1 MMKPEDFQRLE
12 QYFERAVEADVAQ
25 REAIIRELNEES
37 PELAASLRGML
48 AADAEQT
55 DPIKGV
61 VAEGVSS
68 ATAQGNDTRAG
79 PQHIGPFEVIS
90 RLGAGGMGV
99 VYLCRRKEEDFD
111 QLVAVKR
118 LAFAADTDFARQ
130 RLRME
135 RAVLA
140 GLRHPNIAQL
150 IDGGEDENGTPFVAM
165 EYVDGVS
172 IDRYVIEQKLD
183 REAQV
188 RLFLA
193 LCEAV
198 QFAHRNG
205 VIHRDIKAANVQID
219 SHGQLKLLDFGIAKL
234 VRDAEKP
241 PEPMTVAASM
251 TPDYAS
257 PEQVRGEP
265 ATQASDIY
273 SMGVLL
279 FELLA
284 GKRPYDFLTKRP
296 SEIERIVC
304 ETNAPPLV
312 GKGAADL
319 NSIIARAMHKQPER
333 RYASAA
339 ELGDDLNR
347 WLTGH
352 PVEARP
358 DSALYRASRFVRRHP
373 FGTFT
378 TALIALLL
386 AGFGSVMAWQ
396 AHQLAV
402 QRDTAEREARVAGET
417 ADFLVEL
424 FALSDPREGNPENV
438 RARDL
443 LARAAEQLPE
453 QMESDP
459 LGRARLMHVIG
470 LAYANLGDDARG
482 TGLLEQSLA
491 LRENH
496 AGPNSLEVADALNRL
511 GNVHRRFGRLQQAEP
526 MLVRALEI
534 REQAGQVDYDLADSY
549 NNVGL
554 LQNDLG
560 YYERAEATLRRS
572 ITLHQQYDGQ
582 DTPSAA
588 SPLHNL
594 ALSLQR
600 QGRLDEAREAAQ
612 QAIALKRAEGRN
624 QASIANTLAVL
635 ANIERERG
643 LLDEALQHS
652 QESLTL
658 REGIYGRNNV
668 LIASGLRTHAEVLL
682 ARGDAE
688 EAEAL
693 YREALA
699 LHEANGSLET
709 IRAAEIQLG
718 LGRLLMEL
726 GRDDESVILL
736 NRAAET
742 ARRELPH
749 GSPELNKF
757 ELATQL
763 RS

>member
-1 MMKPEDFQRLE
+1 MKPEDFKRLE
-12 QYFERAVEADVAQ
+12 QCFEQALEADEAE
-25 REAIIRELNEES
+25 REGIIRDLSEQS
-37 PELAASLRGML
+37 PELAERLRKML
-48 AADAEQT
+48 AADAVT
-55 DPIKGV
+55 ADPLKSV
-61 VAEGVSS
+61 VDHGVSE
-68 ATAQGNDTRAG
+68 AG
-79 PQHIGPFEVIS
+79 LEPGSPRQIGPFEVIR

-99 VYLCRRKEEDFD
+99 VYLCRRMDEDFN

-118 LAFAADTDFARQ
+118 LAVAADTDFARQ

-140 GLRHPNIAQL
+140 RLRHPNIAQL
-150 IDGGEDENGTPFVAM
+150 IDGGEDEDGTPFVAM

-172 IDRYVIEQKLD
+172 IDRYVEQNNLD
-183 REAQV
+183 RAARV

-234 VRDAEKP
+234 LRDAEP
-241 PEPMTVAASM
+241 QGEALTVAASM

-284 GKRPYDFLTKRP
+284 GKRPYGFPTARP
-296 SEIERIVC
+296 SEVERIVC
-304 ETNAPPLV
+304 ETEPPPLA

-319 NSIIARAMHKQPER
+319 NGIIAQAMHKQPER

-358 DSALYRASRFVRRHP
+358 DSTLYRASRFVRRHP

-378 TALIALLL
+378 TALIVVLLV
-386 AGFGSVMAWQ
+386 GFGSVMAWQ
-396 AHQLAV
+396 AHELAL
-402 QRDTAEREARVAGET
+402 QRDAAEREARVAGET

-424 FALSDPREGNPENV
+424 FALSDPREGNPQNV
-438 RARDL
+438 RAKDL

-470 LAYANLGDDARG
+470 LAYANLGDDERG
-482 TGLLEQSLA
+482 TDLLEQSLA

-534 REQAGQVDYDLADSY
+534 REQKIREQGGQVDYDLADSY

-572 ITLHQQYDGQ
+572 IDLHHQWDGQ
-582 DTPSAA
+582 GTPRAA

-600 QGRLDEAREAAQ
+600 QGRLDEARAA
-612 QAIALKRAEGRN
+612 ALESITRKRAESPN
-624 QASIANTLAVL
+624 QTSIANTLAVL

-643 LLDEALQHS
+643 LLDQALEHS
-652 QESLTL
+652 QESLAL
-658 REGIYGRNNV
+658 RERIYGRDNV

-682 ARGDAE
+682 ARGDVE

-693 YREALA
+693 YWEALA
-699 LHEANGSLET
+699 LHEANGSLGT
-709 IRAAEIQLG
+709 IRAANIQLG
-718 LGRLLMEL
+718 LGRMLLDQ
-726 GRDDESVILL
+726 GRLSEAETLL
-736 NRAAET
+736 HEAAET
-742 ARRELPH
+742 ARGELPED
-749 GSPELNKF
+749 SPELERFNVA
-757 ELATQL
+757 ELD
-763 RS
+763 